1 MTKSELTE
9 IEEKQWKKEYDQKYY
24 LDNKAKKQQQMK
36 ESYQDNQKF
45 IKKNSKTWAEDN
57 PNKRKSIMDKWLKK
71 TLYSVFFYCSLIN
84 FHL

>member
-1 MTKSELTE
+1 
-9 IEEKQWKKEYDQKYY
+9 
-24 LDNKAKKQQQMK
+24 MK